1 MSEAVYEELMESGLA
16 VTRCQ
21 TRGRGILQN
30 VAAGG
35 AILSVAPAQDE
46 AKPLKYQEKS
56 AMSEMRDASRTG
68 SMA

>member
-30 VAAGG
+30 VGAAG
-35 AILSVAPAQDE
+35 ANLSG
-46 AKPLKYQEKS
+46 
-56 AMSEMRDASRTG
+56 TG
-68 SMA
+68 PTMGLSP

>member
-30 VAAGG
+30 VGAGG
-35 AILSVAPAQDE
+35 ATYPLQKVACGAFWVVSHQ
-46 AKPLKYQEKS
+46 LK
-56 AMSEMRDASRTG
+56 MGLTP
-68 SMA
+68 